1 MIGFNFLFICL
12 AAITIL
18 GALMVISS
26 RNPVKA
32 VLSLVLTFVGASGL
46 WLTMQAEFLAL
57 VLVVV
62 YVGAVMVLFMFVVM
76 MLNIE
81 EEKTRKKYMSYWVIA
96 FLAALIL
103 FGLLYYVIGLQA
115 FDLKHVPMAKMH
127 SQGYSNVTVL
137 ADRLFKDFVYPF
149 EVVGAILLVAMISA
163 ITLAYRG
170 PSKSAKRQKISA
182 QIAVDPKKRVKLVN
196 LKSEK

>member
-12 AAITIL
+12 AAITIV

-62 YVGAVMVLFMFVVM
+62 YVGAVMVLFLFVVM
-76 MLNIE
+76 MLNVE
-81 EEKTRKKYMSYWVIA
+81 QEKTRKKYMSYWVIA

-103 FGLLYYVIGLQA
+103 FGLIYSVIGSQA
-115 FDLKHVPMAKMH
+115 FNLKHVPMPKLH
-127 SQGYSNVTVL
+127 SQDYSNVTVL
-137 ADRLFKDFVYPF
+137 ADRLFEDFVYPF

-163 ITLAYRG
+163 ITLAHRG